1 MKDLLI
7 MKNSY
12 STREK
17 VCNYISSVDIA
28 DNIKQKNHNTMF
40 NHDYQ
45 QFQKRFG
52 LGLDFRLYSSKFLT
66 ILLPYDIP
74 LHRTLKY
81 EF

>member
-40 NHDYQ
+40 NQDYQ
-45 QFQKRFG
+45 NTQNYFN
-52 LGLDFRLYSSKFLT
+52 LGCDFRILT
-66 ILLPYDIP
+66 PAFKDIEVYP
-74 LHRTLKY
+74 LSMPISVRVD
-81 EF
+81 